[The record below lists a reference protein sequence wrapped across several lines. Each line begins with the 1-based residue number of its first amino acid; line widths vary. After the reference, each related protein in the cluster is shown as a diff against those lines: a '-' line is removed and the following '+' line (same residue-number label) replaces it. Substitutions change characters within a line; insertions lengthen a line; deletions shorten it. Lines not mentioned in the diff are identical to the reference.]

1 MVSINKLSSLG
12 YALGISLGVA
22 FSGVVYATGPITDTF
37 TTGNQLTAAQMTTIK
52 NAVNDLQGNVP
63 STSCRTNAGAVDAG
77 AIRVGPLCVD
87 NTRAGPSVTWNDAVN
102 TCRTAG
108 KRLMTPGEYIAA
120 KNAGTVSNMATNG
133 EFEWVDSVS
142 SSASTTDNDLADGY
156 AGRMVVGYMGP
167 ATAAAIGGT
176 AADGDIFFGN
186 NAAYDA
192 TFNFIFFRC
201 AR

>member
-1 MVSINKLSSLG
+1 MGSINKLSSLG

-22 FSGVVYATGPITDTF
+22 FSGVVYATGPITNTF
-37 TTGNQLTAAQMTTIK
+37 TAGDTLTADNMNIIN
-52 NAVNDLQGNVP
+52 NAVKDLQGNVP
-63 STSCRTNAGAVDAG
+63 STSCRNNAGAVDAG

-120 KNAGTVSNMATNG
+120 KNAGTVSDMATNG
-133 EFEWVDSVS
+133 DFEWVDLVSHDGSV
-142 SSASTTDNDLADGY
+142 
-156 AGRMVVGYMGP
+156 
-167 ATAAAIGGT
+167 GGT
-176 AADGDIFFGN
+176 AGRLNVGFMGPSTTLSGAILTSVSN
-186 NAAYDA
+186 TYDA
-192 TFNFIFFRC
+192 ATFSNVFFRC

>member
-1 MVSINKLSSLG
+1 MGSINKLSSLG

-22 FSGVVYATGPITDTF
+22 LSGVVYATGPITDTF

-87 NTRAGPSVTWNDAVN
+87 NARQAANSTWNDAVN
-102 TCRTAG
+102 TCSTAG

-120 KNAGTVSNMATNG
+120 KNAGTVSDMATNG
-133 EFEWVDSVS
+133 DFEWVDLVSHDGSV
-142 SSASTTDNDLADGY
+142 
-156 AGRMVVGYMGP
+156 
-167 ATAAAIGGT
+167 GGT
-176 AADGDIFFGN
+176 AGRLTVGFMGPSTTLSGAILTSVSN
-186 NAAYDA
+186 TYDA
-192 TFNFIFFRC
+192 ATFSNVFFRC